1 MGNPLEISDYIAVG
15 AAAIS
20 LVSVGFSFYSGKQAK
35 RQADAVLGEV
45 PPSFGAYQIPRSEF
59 TSQESVSIEV
69 INHNRR
75 ALLIEEITLEY
86 PSTVMLFAD
95 ALDTRTVIG
104 NIIDGMNT
112 GTRTKQLEIPHRIR
126 GHGINS
132 APSVLML
139 PFKCHWKDSD
149 NREPITFCFRL
160 GYKLEG
166 DRERSDS
173 FGCVRVIPSKL
184 D

>member
-1 MGNPLEISDYIAVG
+1 METNDYIAVG
-15 AAAIS
+15 AAVIS
-20 LVSVGFSFYSGKQAK
+20 LLSVAFSFYSGRQAK
-35 RQADAVLGEV
+35 RQADAVLGDV
-45 PPSFGAYQIPRSEF
+45 PPSFGVYQIARTEY
-59 TSQESVSIEV
+59 TSQESLSIEI

-86 PSTVMLFAD
+86 PSTVTLFAD
-95 ALDTRTVIG
+95 AADTRTVIG
-104 NIIDGMNT
+104 NIIDGMKT

-132 APSVLML
+132 APSILLL
-139 PFKCHWKDSD
+139 PFKCHWLDSE
-149 NREPITFCFRL
+149 NREPVAFCFRL
-160 GYKLEG
+160 GYRLDG
-166 DRERSDS
+166 DKESLDA